1 MKKKRFSRAID
12 VMSGMEYDIYYTG
25 LIYRVLDPLQRGPES
40 IWGVFNLIL
49 CNTDI
54 YKLKNI
60 NNS

>member
-1 MKKKRFSRAID
+1 
-12 VMSGMEYDIYYTG
+12 MSGMEYDIYYTG
-25 LIYRVLDPLQRGPES
+25 LIYRVLDPLQRGLES